1 LIWDKGARNSSINLR
16 VVNGGDGF
24 GNIECYSN
32 AIGWKTVLDGAVTWG
47 KTHTLTLTFNSFGDM
62 NTFDYDIAVDDY
74 KAKSLNLHHGLTDTD
89 TSPGMFVVQDLY
101 FKGGT
106 GKVARY
112 KLDNVVVNFP

>member
-1 LIWDKGARNSSINLR
+1 
-16 VVNGGDGF
+16 
-24 GNIECYSN
+24 
-32 AIGWKTVLDGAVTWG
+32 
-47 KTHTLTLTFNSFGDM
+47 LTLTFNSFGDM